1 MRYPR
6 ALTGLALTLSLLL
19 AACGETVTRNA
30 LPEAL
35 VDKAYPLG
43 IPGLRT
49 WGDALN
55 KQELEAYLVANTK
68 RLRATYGRE
77 LAEGKT
83 PELYFLGLSGGG
95 QWGAFGAGILKAW
108 TESGTRP
115 EFTGVSGVSTGA
127 IIAPF
132 AFLGPKY
139 DPVLEEVYT
148 TYSTDQLVEERVLS
162 GLVSGD
168 SLFDTAKLEA
178 IIESKVTPEFL
189 AEIAEEYRKGRLL
202 LVGTTDLDAGRPRI
216 WNMGAIAASGDPD
229 APHLFRQVIL
239 ASASIPVA
247 FPPALIDV
255 VAPDGTIYDEMH
267 VDGGATS
274 QVTFVSPDIPIR
286 MATIEALGRNLDR
299 HLYLIM
305 NNDLS
310 PPYQQINPRI
320 GDIGSAAVSSLIRGS
335 GIGDLYKLYLISQ
348 RDDIAFDVGWI
359 PAQVPCPDPAP
370 AAIFDRAFMKCLF
383 DFGGELFREGKLW
396 RDLPPFYA
404 TETEIASKSGR

>member
-1 MRYPR
+1 MNAMLPHRRRLLWPIV
-6 ALTGLALTLSLLL
+6 ALPLLVC
-19 AACGETVTRNA
+19 ACGQSVTRNA

-35 VDKAYPLG
+35 VDQANPLG

-49 WGDALN
+49 WGDSLS
-55 KQELEAYLVANTK
+55 KQEMEGFAAGNAA
-68 RLRATYGRE
+68 RLKAMFGRE
-77 LAEGKT
+77 LAAGENPPT
-83 PELYFLGLSGGG
+83 LHFLGLSGGG
-95 QWGAFGAGILKAW
+95 QWGAFGAGVLKAW

-127 IIAPF
+127 LIAPF
-132 AFLGPKY
+132 AFLGPDY
-139 DPVLEEVYT
+139 DDVLEEMYT
-148 TYSTDQLVEERVLS
+148 KYSTDDLIEEKVFS

-168 SLFDTAKLEA
+168 ALADTAKLEA
-178 IIESKVTPEFL
+178 IIAEKVTPEFV
-189 AEIAEEYRKGRLL
+189 AKIADEYRKGRIL

-216 WNMGAIAASGDPD
+216 WNMGAIAASGHPD

-255 VAPDGTIYDEMH
+255 VAPDGTVYDEMH

-274 QVTFVSPDIPIR
+274 QVTFVSPDVPIR
-286 MATIEALGRNLDR
+286 QETIAALGRNLDR

-310 PPYQQINPRI
+310 PPYAQINPRI
-320 GDIGSAAVSSLIRGS
+320 PDIGGAAVSSLIRGS

-348 RDDIAFDVGWI
+348 RDDIEFDVGWI
-359 PAQVPCPDPAP
+359 PAEVPCPDPTEV
-370 AAIFDRAFMKCLF
+370 FDRPFMKCLF
-383 DFGGELFREGKLW
+383 GVGGDLFRQGKLW
-396 RDLPPFYA
+396 RDLPPFYVL
-404 TETEIASKSGR
+404 ER